1 MKRPATAA
9 LGLLLACGTAA
20 AADKTGELRAFDASY
35 AAVFRGIDAGISQL
49 KLEKLPDNR
58 WSYTSRS
65 QAQGVFRLALTGPT
79 VQRSLFVLHEGQ
91 VKPLE
96 FTSEIGIRTGDR
108 NQTMHFDWDA
118 GRVTGTAEGKPVNL
132 PLEPGVLDALSVQI
146 AMMLKLINGQVP
158 DHFRMIDKT
167 KIKDYLYTHEG
178 EETVTTALG
187 PQHTVIFRSARAGS
201 THGTFFWCAPS
212 LGYVPVKV
220 ERRDGT
226 NVEWSMTLKTLAFGA
241 AR

>member
-1 MKRPATAA
+1 MMKRTATAA
-9 LGLLLACGTAA
+9 IGLLLACGASRA
-20 AADKTGELRAFDASY
+20 EMPGELREFDASF
-35 AAVFRGIDAGISQL
+35 AAVFRGISAGTSQL

-65 QAQGVFRLALTGPT
+65 QAQGVFRIALSGPT
-79 VQRSLFVLHEGQ
+79 IQRSLFVLHQGQ

-96 FTSEIGIRTGDR
+96 FSSEIGIRTGDR
-108 NQTMHFDWDA
+108 NQSMHFDWDA

-146 AMMLKLINGQVP
+146 AMMLKLINGQTP

-178 EETVTTALG
+178 EETVMTTLG
-187 PQHTVIFRSARAGS
+187 PQHTVIFRSARPDS
-201 THGTFFWCAPS
+201 PHGTFFWCAPA

-220 ERRDGT
+220 ERREGT

-241 AR
+241 TR

>member
-1 MKRPATAA
+1 MMKRPATAT
-9 LGLLLACGTAA
+9 LCLLIAGAA
-20 AADKTGELRAFDASY
+20 AAGQGPGELRAFDASY
-35 AAVFRGIDAGISQL
+35 AAVFRGIDAGTSQL

-58 WSYTSRS
+58 WSYVSRS

-108 NQTMHFDWDA
+108 NQAMRFDWDA
-118 GRVTGTAEGKPVNL
+118 GRVTGTAEGKPVDL

-146 AMMLKLINGQVP
+146 AMMLKLINGQTP

-167 KIKDYLYTHEG
+167 RIKDYLYTHEG
-178 EETVTTALG
+178 EETVMTALG

-201 THGTFFWCAPS
+201 THGTFFWCAPA

-226 NVEWSMTLKTLAFGA
+226 NVEWAMKLKTLAFDA
-241 AR
+241 SR